1 MFCFCFSVQWNK
13 NAYFNLGL
21 TIAYFWV
28 TLLVMF
34 TLYFF
39 IYQVA
44 SALEKRS
51 TENKKKVSNII
62 GVSSSAMTDLVISM
76 SKNHRITQTTIASSS
91 PRFKRKKLSLYQ
103 SSISSSK
110 RNTSIDEE
118 PGSSFIH
125 QNRLSNGLDVLNR
138 SSSNETSGEHT
149 LVSTIAPNLTN
160 LLTITRAGVGSIKK
174 LDDNR
179 TLLPNTSTKNSVT
192 TPVKQ
197 KLSSRIGSSS
207 KARKALRTITVIMG
221 AFVLCWTPVSRL
233 KFLSK

>member
-1 MFCFCFSVQWNK
+1 
-13 NAYFNLGL
+13 
-21 TIAYFWV
+21 
-28 TLLVMF
+28 MF

-51 TENKKKVSNII
+51 KENAKKVSNII

-76 SKNHRITQTTIASSS
+76 SKDNRHTQTTISSSSS
-91 PRFKRKKLSLYQ
+91 PRFKKRKLPLHQ

-118 PGSSFIH
+118 PGSSYIH

-138 SSSNETSGEHT
+138 SSSNETSGEHNT

-160 LLTITRAGVGSIKK
+160 LLTITRAGMGSIKK

-179 TLLPNTSTKNSVT
+179 TLLPNTQIKNSIT
-192 TPVKQ
+192 TPMKQ
-197 KLSSRIGSSS
+197 KLSSRSSSSS
-207 KARKALRTITVIMG
+207 KARKALRTITLIMG
-221 AFVLCWTPVSRL
+221 AFVLCWTPVSINYI
-233 KFLSK
+233 FISNTLSSFF